1 MKIVT
6 FGCRI
11 NTYESELIKQ
21 WEPDLGDVI
30 VVNTCAVTSE
40 AERQCKQTIRRLHKE
55 NPNVPLIVT
64 GCAVQLNPDVYEKM
78 PEVSRILGNIEKTN
92 KKAYL
97 SCEKRLVGS
106 VKDKVF
112 EIPLVT
118 NYENRVKAFIQIQQ
132 GCDHQCTFCIVN
144 QVRGK
149 NKGLIPEII
158 IKEIQ
163 SLVDKGFSEIVLTG
177 IDVTSYPYGFSGLV
191 ERVLFEVRGLK
202 RLRLGSL
209 DPKGVDNQL
218 IDLWKRFECLMPHVH
233 LSIQS
238 GNDEILKKMGRR
250 HRQHDVIT
258 LVEKLRQIRSDFVFG
273 GDFITGF
280 PTETDNMFKDT
291 LDLVQQ
297 ANIILLHVF
306 PFSVRP
312 QTASAKMDMV
322 PVFVRKQR
330 AKELR
335 ILGEKLKQNYMYQQ
349 LGIKD
354 EVLIE
359 NGKIGFNQHY
369 IKTKVDKLYP
379 AGTIVMV
386 QNKEIKNGEFLGQT

>member
-55 NPNVPLIVT
+55 NPNIPLIVT

-78 PEVSRILGNIEKTN
+78 PEVSRILGNVEKTN

-106 VKDKVF
+106 VKDKMF

-258 LVEKLRQIRSDFVFG
+258 LVEKLRQVRSDFVFG

-280 PTETDNMFKDT
+280 PTENDNMFKDT

-359 NGKIGFNQHY
+359 TGKIGFNQHY

>member
-106 VKDKVF
+106 VKDKMF

-258 LVEKLRQIRSDFVFG
+258 LVEKLRQVRSDFVFG

-280 PTETDNMFKDT
+280 PTENDNMFKDT

-322 PVFVRKQR
+322 PVFVRKRR

-359 NGKIGFNQHY
+359 TGKIGFNQHY